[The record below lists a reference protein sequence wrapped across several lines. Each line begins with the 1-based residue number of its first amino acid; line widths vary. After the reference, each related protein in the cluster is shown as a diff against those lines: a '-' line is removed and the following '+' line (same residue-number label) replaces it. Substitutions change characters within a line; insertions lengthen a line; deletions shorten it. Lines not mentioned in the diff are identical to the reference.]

1 MKWLRRIL
9 YRIRAT
15 FSKNV
20 WHLDD
25 LMEPDIYRCKEIC
38 RHTPV
43 HRMSPCISQ
52 LMPIVSCPMFSF
64 FSKFKPPHRFVL
76 SAPASRPSPL
86 WKRCVTSQ
94 SSHIARQIGFLVCLY
109 TALFQ
114 HAVHNTDSLL
124 QIRLRLCGLQFSETP
139 KVPKSFR
146 QPKSNSTSCICKLLR
161 TLFCDR
167 FHPICLACFDL

>member
-64 FSKFKPPHRFVL
+64 FQVQAAPQICSFCTSITVFPTVKKVRHITVLTYGKANWLPSMSVYSFISACGTQHRQFV
-76 SAPASRPSPL
+76 ADKTQIVWSP
-86 WKRCVTSQ
+86 V
-94 SSHIARQIGFLVCLY
+94 F
-109 TALFQ
+109 
-114 HAVHNTDSLL
+114 
-124 QIRLRLCGLQFSETP
+124 
-139 KVPKSFR
+139 
-146 QPKSNSTSCICKLLR
+146 
-161 TLFCDR
+161 
-167 FHPICLACFDL
+167 